1 MPERIEN
8 QYEIRIEP
16 NVKLG
21 FPDLR
26 ELFHYRDLLYF
37 LIWRNIK
44 VSYAQ
49 SVGGLAWAVMQP
61 AFQVLIFSLVFGGLL
76 NLDTEGVPYPLF
88 STVGVVPWIYMSGA
102 MTLGSGGLVANVGML
117 GKIYFPRL
125 IFILGPVLGGLVS
138 FLISLILVVAV
149 LLFYRVGLTYQILLL
164 PVVFVLMVMAPL
176 GVSLWLSSLTIR
188 FRDFQIAMAYL
199 MRAMIYLVPVM
210 YASEQIPEGMRKWYI
225 INPFVGVI
233 EGYRSCL
240 LGQPMHWDSLIWS
253 AVVSSILIVTGSI
266 YFRRMER
273 IIVDVI

>member
-1 MPERIEN
+1 M
-8 QYEIRIEP
+8 
-16 NVKLG
+16 
-21 FPDLR
+21 
-26 ELFHYRDLLYF
+26 
-37 LIWRNIK
+37 RNIK

-49 SVGGLAWAVMQP
+49 SVGGLARAVMQP
-61 AFQVLIFSLVFGGLL
+61 AFQVLIFSVVFGGMLD
-76 NLDTEGVPYPLF
+76 LDTEGVPYQLF
-88 STVGVVPWIYMSGA
+88 STVGVVPWIYRSSA
-102 MTLGSGGLVANVGML
+102 MTLGSGGLGANVGML

-138 FLISLILVVAV
+138 FVISLILVIAV
-149 LLFYRVGLTYQILLL
+149 LLFYRVGLTKQVLML
-164 PVVFVLMVMAPL
+164 PAVFVLMVMAPL

-210 YASEQIPEGMRKWYI
+210 YASEQIPDSMRKWYI

-253 AVVSSILIVTGSI
+253 ALVSTILIVTGAI